1 MNQTSHL
8 MDMRSNKIN
17 SAFYLYDNEKIEENF
32 ARFESVLYPHTSI
45 YFASMA
51 NDNPHLLSKIRER
64 GMGLFVNSLKHLRLA
79 EACGFASDKII
90 FASTGLTT
98 TMMRYLVARGITLH
112 LDSVSQIRQFG
123 TLGIKTEV
131 GLRLNTSERSRI
143 SPFTGNDSRIG
154 IQEHELD
161 EALQACRD
169 LGLTATGSHVYIGT
183 DIVSVDEMMA
193 GVERA
198 LDLSDRF
205 PDLTYVDVG
214 GGFPLDETL
223 FDFDDYNARITAM
236 MADFSK
242 RRGRAIHLVIE
253 PGRAMFGNAARFYA
267 QVTDVK
273 KREGHYFVC
282 VDASASMIPRA
293 MFYEDYNPVRVI
305 SNGGDPRPDF
315 DQPVDVV
322 GNTTYSRDFLARRQ
336 NIPQVE
342 IGDWLEFAQ
351 AGSYCYSMITR
362 FLGQTYPPEYLVDG
376 SGALTLIRP
385 GDLAEEAAQ

>member
-1 MNQTSHL
+1 MNQTSYL

-32 ARFESVLYPHTSI
+32 ARFESVLYPDTSVF
-45 YFASMA
+45 FASMA
-51 NDNPHLLSKIRER
+51 NDNPHLLVKIQER

-79 EACGFASDKII
+79 EACGFPPDQVI

-98 TMMRYLVARGITLH
+98 TMMRHLVSRGIALH
-112 LDSVSQIRQFG
+112 LDSISQIEQFG
-123 TLGIKTEV
+123 TLGIKTSV

-154 IQEHELD
+154 IQDHELD
-161 EALQACRD
+161 EALDACRRC
-169 LGLTATGSHVYIGT
+169 GLTATGSHVYIGT

-198 LDLSDRF
+198 IELSDRF
-205 PDLTYVDVG
+205 PDLEYVDVG

-223 FDFDDYNARITAM
+223 FDFDDYNARITALM
-236 MADFSK
+236 GDFSK
-242 RRGRAIHLVIE
+242 RRGRAIRLVIE

-273 KREGHYFVC
+273 KRDGHYFVC

-293 MFYEDYNPVRVI
+293 MFYEDYNPVRVM
-305 SNGGDPRPDF
+305 SNGGRPRPYF

-322 GNTTYSRDFLARRQ
+322 GNTTYSRDFLARKQ
-336 NIPQVE
+336 TIPQVE

-362 FLGQTYPPEYLVDG
+362 FLGQTFPPEYLADKTG
-376 SGALTLIRP
+376 TLTLIRP
-385 GDLAEEAAQ
+385 GDLSEEVVQ